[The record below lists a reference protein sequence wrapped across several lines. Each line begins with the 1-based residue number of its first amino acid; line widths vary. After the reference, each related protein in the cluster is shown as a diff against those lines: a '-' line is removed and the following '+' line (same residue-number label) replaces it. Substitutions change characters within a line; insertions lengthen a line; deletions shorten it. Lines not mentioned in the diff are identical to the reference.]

1 MAGSRDNSND
11 TRMSGVFAA
20 RPGRDS
26 AILCGVSNEPSQS
39 DVKPSAAETG
49 VTTPPAGE
57 APAASAGEIA
67 KRLGPVA
74 FLGIWSAA
82 IPPLGSLALFY
93 FMDDIG
99 LWLRSHESLGVVLY
113 AVGFAV
119 LAGLALLPTYASAIL
134 GGWAFGMGLGYP
146 AALAGFLF
154 GSLIGYG
161 VAKPTAG
168 ERVIRLIDER
178 PKWKVVRKALLESGF
193 GRMLLIITLLRL
205 PPNSPFAVTNLV
217 LASVRVPLG
226 AYVIGTL
233 VGMAPRTGIVLYLA
247 AQISQKFSEHAKDA
261 AKADKPWWYIVAG
274 VVLSI
279 LALAVIG
286 LIANRAL
293 EKVTSEHKGV
303 GIEAEE

>member
-168 ERVIRLIDER
+168 ERVIKLIDER

>member
-11 TRMSGVFAA
+11 TRMSGVFGA

>member
-1 MAGSRDNSND
+1 VAGSRDNSND

-168 ERVIRLIDER
+168 ERVIKLIDER